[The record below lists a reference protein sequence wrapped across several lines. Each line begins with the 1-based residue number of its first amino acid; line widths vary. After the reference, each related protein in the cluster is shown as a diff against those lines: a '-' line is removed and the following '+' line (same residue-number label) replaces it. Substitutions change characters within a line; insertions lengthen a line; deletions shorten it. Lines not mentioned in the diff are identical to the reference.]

1 MENKKE
7 ELPYY
12 YTKPIRKVGD
22 LKHGEWVYNEDAYLC
37 YVQKDPEIGVR
48 LHYYAIESFPHDDT
62 IVYPLTLATKEIM
75 DKMYEHRMK
84 YHNAHIMNPHFSRQ
98 LEDDLYRLM
107 LVDETNPECQKQYNE
122 IWSELDKRFE
132 ELVGHAKALHI
143 I

>member
-1 MENKKE
+1 MDNKKK

-12 YTKPIRKVGD
+12 YTKPIRKVGE
-22 LKHGEWVYNEDAYLC
+22 LKHGEWVYDEDANLC
-37 YVQKDPEIGVR
+37 YVTDSEGLGIS
-48 LHYYAIESFPHDDT
+48 LHHYSIESIPPLNS
-62 IVYPLTLATKEIM
+62 IVYPLTLSTKEIM
-75 DKMYEHRMK
+75 DKMHEHRMK
-84 YHNAHIMNPHFSRQ
+84 YHNAKIMNPTFSHQ